1 MLDLLGEVSAGGQT
15 VLVVTHDLRS
25 ALRGDRV
32 LYLRDGAIRGEC
44 VLGRRRD
51 AEHDHDRLS
60 RLTGF
65 LDEMGW

>member
-1 MLDLLGEVSAGGQT
+1 M
-15 VLVVTHDLRS
+15 VTHDLRS

-32 LYLRDGAIRGEC
+32 VYLRDGAIRGEC
-44 VLGRRRD
+44 VLGRRTGEDRD
-51 AEHDHDRLS
+51 DARLA